1 MHEPNPIN
9 IILWLYRTMFKE
21 ITDLAYSV
29 RVNCENS
36 TYVSKSHSNT
46 NYSND
51 KSLIVSLLKEQDSKV
66 NASISLLAFPAL
78 NLEFNNINHA
88 YLYLF
93 LEDIKTITNKS
104 TKLNIISDFDYIDIK
119 NVNWNNYSG
128 DSLSNKLS
136 IEISVSQIN
145 SYIKFD
151 VTDLINNLSKFDI
164 NYNLLISP
172 ITPSTSTFVKF
183 SSCNSNNPPYL
194 VLEKFEDD
202 YSKLSTENTYDNA
215 TTSNDKNTYTK
226 DITLDYENSYDD
238 AKALSDEHTYN
249 EKSNNYEITNDII
262 DNINLDSEDNI
273 DTSNYINFKDNEY
286 STDSHLN
293 IDFDYDSNDNN
304 SNDLPPN
311 NNNFNEIIEKIDNI
325 YNILT
330 NNITNIDEKLS
341 RFDTQFINYNNILNE
356 LSDMVD
362 NLNNKTEIINNSLSS
377 SKYIIQDLSSII
389 KSINNKIDLLDNN
402 FSSSNDILQ
411 DLTNIIKNLNN
422 TANILDNSFSS
433 SSNLINDLSNII
445 KNMNNKTDTP
455 KKDVRSSDDKLSKLF
470 DMVNHNSPIL
480 DFGNIISMM
489 DTIKDTF
496 GTSKSKAVTDTN
508 NTIDDFSDIAKH
520 ISDKINQINDKTDSS
535 DKKVED
541 SFQELSNSILN
552 AINKN
557 ISLLSKD
564 IIDSKNE
571 VSDNE

>member
-1 MHEPNPIN
+1 
-9 IILWLYRTMFKE
+9 MFKE

-51 KSLIVSLLKEQDSKV
+51 NSLIVSLLKGQSPKV
-66 NASISLLAFPAL
+66 NASISLLAFPSL
-78 NLEFNNINHA
+78 NLEFNNINNA

-93 LEDIKTITNKS
+93 LENIKTVTNKS
-104 TKLNIISDFDYIDIK
+104 AKLNIISDFDYI
-119 NVNWNNYSG
+119 NMEEVNWNNFSG
-128 DSLSNKLS
+128 GNLSNKLPIELS
-136 IEISVSQIN
+136 ISQIN

-151 VTDLINNLSKFDI
+151 VTDLINNLAKFDV

-226 DITLDYENSYDD
+226 DTTLDYENSYDD
-238 AKALSDEHTYN
+238 TKALSDEHTYN

-273 DTSNYINFKDNEY
+273 DTSNYINVKDNEY
-286 STDSHLN
+286 STNSHLN
-293 IDFDYDSNDNN
+293 IDFDYDFNFGSDFDSNNN
-304 SNDLPPN
+304 SNNLPLHN
-311 NNNFNEIIEKIDNI
+311 NTFNEIIEKIDNI
-325 YNILT
+325 HNLIT
-330 NNITNIDEKLS
+330 NNITNNSTNDITDINEKLS
-341 RFDTQFINYNNILNE
+341 RFDTQFINYSNIFNE

-362 NLNNKTEIINNSLSS
+362 NLNNKTEIINNSISS
-377 SKYIIQDLSSII
+377 YQYIIQDLSSSI

-411 DLTNIIKNLNN
+411 DLTNIIKTLNN

-445 KNMNNKTDTP
+445 KNMNNKTDTL
-455 KKDVRSSDDKLSKLF
+455 KKDVKGSDDTLSKLF
-470 DMVNHNSPIL
+470 DMVNPNSSIL
-480 DFGNIISMM
+480 DFGNILSMM

-496 GTSKSKAVTDTN
+496 GGSKSKAVIDTN

-520 ISDKINQINDKTDSS
+520 ISNKINQINDKTDSS

-564 IIDSKNE
+564 INDSKDEASHNE
-571 VSDNE
+571 

>member
-1 MHEPNPIN
+1 M
-9 IILWLYRTMFKE
+9 
-21 ITDLAYSV
+21 AYSV

-325 YNILT
+325 YNKAKYTLDKHIGLYNLVYLGSLIKNLRVSKKYLQ
-330 NNITNIDEKLS
+330 NNNLFTSYEVLIRALDSFSKL
-341 RFDTQFINYNNILNE
+341 YLN
-356 LSDMVD
+356 LNGYTVSKDAVKMTM
-362 NLNNKTEIINNSLSS
+362 NLNNQFNILIEKL
-377 SKYIIQDLSSII
+377 
-389 KSINNKIDLLDNN
+389 
-402 FSSSNDILQ
+402 FSSGEMKE
-411 DLTNIIKNLNN
+411 NI
-422 TANILDNSFSS
+422 
-433 SSNLINDLSNII
+433 
-445 KNMNNKTDTP
+445 
-455 KKDVRSSDDKLSKLF
+455 
-470 DMVNHNSPIL
+470 
-480 DFGNIISMM
+480 
-489 DTIKDTF
+489 
-496 GTSKSKAVTDTN
+496 N
-508 NTIDDFSDIAKH
+508 NTIMYIEDFLDMN
-520 ISDKINQINDKTDSS
+520 IN
-535 DKKVED
+535 V
-541 SFQELSNSILN
+541 
-552 AINKN
+552 A
-557 ISLLSKD
+557 
-564 IIDSKNE
+564 
-571 VSDNE
+571 